1 LEKQIIDRTSPAPL
15 HGQVRRHQAGLQRF
29 QCTSYGGKPVMKED
43 AMRWTVSTARYVGRS
58 AVTLSVGFALVLSAA
73 SAARAQQ
80 SAAQG
85 RTVEGVWYVQVTL
98 RNCTT
103 GVALAPAVNSLVTF
117 AAGGTLQESVGGGGF
132 VPGQRS
138 NGHGTWTH
146 KGGQTYDQR
155 FVSMINFATA
165 PGPGP
170 GFEAGWMKVQ
180 HTVEVID
187 VDHIESAGTN
197 SFYRLNGEVY
207 RTGCSTATGTRFE

>member
-1 LEKQIIDRTSPAPL
+1 
-15 HGQVRRHQAGLQRF
+15 
-29 QCTSYGGKPVMKED
+29 
-43 AMRWTVSTARYVGRS
+43 MRWTVSTARFVGRS
-58 AVTLSVGFALVLSAA
+58 AVMLSMGLALVLSAA
-73 SAARAQQ
+73 SAASAQQ
-80 SAAQG
+80 SAAQA
-85 RTVEGVWYVQVTL
+85 RTVEGVWYVQVTI
-98 RNCTT
+98 RDCAT

-117 AAGGTLQESVGGGGF
+117 AAGGTLHESVGGGGF
-132 VPGQRS
+132 APGQRS
-138 NGHGTWTH
+138 DGHGTWRH

-170 GFEAGWMKVQ
+170 GFEAGWLKVH

-187 VDHIESAGTN
+187 ADHIESVGSN

>member
-1 LEKQIIDRTSPAPL
+1 MLSTSLAL
-15 HGQVRRHQAGLQRF
+15 AGL
-29 QCTSYGGKPVMKED
+29 
-43 AMRWTVSTARYVGRS
+43 
-58 AVTLSVGFALVLSAA
+58 AA
-73 SAARAQQ
+73 SGASAQQ
-80 SAAQG
+80 SAAQP
-85 RTVEGVWYVQVTL
+85 RTVQGVWYVQVTI
-98 RNCTT
+98 RDCAT
-103 GVALAPAVNSLVTF
+103 GVAVAPAVNSLVTF
-117 AAGGTLQESVGGGGF
+117 AAGGTLHESVGGGGF
-132 VPGQRS
+132 APGQRS

-146 KGGQTYDQR
+146 KGEQTYDQR

-187 VDHIESAGTN
+187 ADHIESVGTN